1 MGDVMNIDKK
11 ILDLLL
17 KQASKAY
24 KKGEIPVSAVI
35 LDQYGNLIS
44 SSFNNRQKS
53 YNVLGHAEVSAI
65 LKAERKVKDW
75 RLDGYYMI
83 VTLEPCN
90 MCSTIIKE
98 SRLDKVYY
106 FLSKTNDND
115 SREIIINKEQ
125 IVNYKEYS
133 IKFKQLLTDFF
144 NNKR

>member
-1 MGDVMNIDKK
+1 MGDVMEIDKK
-11 ILDLLL
+11 VLDLLL
-17 KQASKAY
+17 KQAKKAY

-35 LDQYGNLIS
+35 LNKNGDLIS
-44 SSFNNRQKS
+44 SGFNNRQNNYS
-53 YNVLGHAEVSAI
+53 VLGHAEVSTI
-65 LKAERKVKDW
+65 LKAERKIKDW

-98 SRLDKVYY
+98 SRLDKVLY

-115 SREIIINKEQ
+115 SREINIDKEQ
-125 IVNYKEYS
+125 IFNYEEYS
-133 IKFKQLLTDFF
+133 IIFKKLLTDFF

>member
-17 KQASKAY
+17 KMAEKAY

-35 LDQYGNLIS
+35 LDQEGKLVS
-44 SSFNNRQKS
+44 SAFNCRQKQ
-53 YNVLGHAEVSAI
+53 YNVLGHAEISCI
-65 LKAERKVKDW
+65 LKAEKKIRDW

-90 MCSTIIKE
+90 MCSMIIKE
-98 SRLDKVYY
+98 SRLDKIYY
-106 FLSKTNDND
+106 FLPKKSDNE
-115 SREIIINKEQ
+115 SWEINIDKEQ
-125 IVNYKEYS
+125 IDKYSEYS
-133 IKFKQLLTDFF
+133 NKFKQLLTIFF